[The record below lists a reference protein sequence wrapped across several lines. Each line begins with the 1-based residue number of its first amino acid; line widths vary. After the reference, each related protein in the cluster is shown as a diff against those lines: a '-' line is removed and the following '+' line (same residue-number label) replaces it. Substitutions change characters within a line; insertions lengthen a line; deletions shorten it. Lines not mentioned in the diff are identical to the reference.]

1 MQRVA
6 GAFVISIILN
16 GALLAVSIST
26 DPRQEHLSTIESIAD
41 ALLEPPAQLT
51 MELVPGH
58 SGTQVFMMF
67 LFSLL
72 MYTAMAWVAL
82 SPPRGWRRR
91 T

>member
-1 MQRVA
+1 VRNWQSPACGRIKVNN
-6 GAFVISIILN
+6 FN
-16 GALLAVSIST
+16 
-26 DPRQEHLSTIESIAD
+26 QNTIESIAD
-41 ALLEPPAQLT
+41 ALQEPPAQLT

-67 LFSLL
+67 LFSFL

-82 SPPRGWRRR
+82 SLPRWWRRR